1 MKSLLIRMLGV
12 ALLVGL
18 LSFALL
24 QSLPGDA
31 AYRIAAGRYGY
42 DMVNSAAAE
51 AVRHEIGLD
60 RPVWQQLLA
69 WLADVAQGNFG
80 VSLVSGEPVLAALSH
95 QWRHTVALSLL
106 AWGLALL
113 LGVGL
118 GGAVALLQRP
128 ALNRLAGNL
137 ALGLR
142 AVPAF
147 VLALLLT
154 TLFAVQW
161 DWLPVAG
168 HGDAS
173 YYVLPALTMALAL
186 APGLAQTSRHSLAQV
201 LASPYVQFARTKGL
215 PARWVTLR
223 LVLRNAAVPVA
234 AYAGTQLVLLVEGM
248 VVVET
253 FFAWP
258 GIGHALVHAIVAR
271 DVPMVQGTALAM
283 GLLFVVLNTAVD
295 ALCNWLDPR
304 SAR

>member
-1 MKSLLIRMLGV
+1 MKALLLRMLGV

-51 AVRHEIGLD
+51 AVRHELGLD
-60 RPVWQQLLA
+60 RPLWQQLLA

-80 VSLVSGEPVLAALSH
+80 ISLVSGEPVLAALSH
-95 QWRHTVALSLL
+95 QWGHTVALSLL

-128 ALNRLAGNL
+128 ALDRLVGNL

-147 VLALLLT
+147 VLALLLA

-173 YYVLPALTMALAL
+173 YYVLPALTLALAL
-186 APGLAQTSRHSLAQV
+186 APGLAQTTRRSLAEV

-223 LVLRNAAVPVA
+223 HVLRNAAVPVA

-295 ALCNWLDPR
+295 ALCHWLDPR